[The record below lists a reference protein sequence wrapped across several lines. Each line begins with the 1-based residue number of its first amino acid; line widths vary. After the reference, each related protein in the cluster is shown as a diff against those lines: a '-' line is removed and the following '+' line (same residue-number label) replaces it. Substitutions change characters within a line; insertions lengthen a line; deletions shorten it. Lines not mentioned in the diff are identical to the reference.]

1 MDRLTSM
8 TVFARVA
15 ELGNFTAVADE
26 FEISATMVG
35 KHVRALETRLGARL
49 IHRTTRRQQLTD
61 VGRLYYDRCKAVLE
75 EAAAADASIDSL
87 RGVPRGV
94 LRITASTTYGSRKIA
109 PALTEFLRLYPEVQ
123 AELVLND
130 RIADLIE
137 EGFDA
142 AIRIGK
148 LDDSGLV
155 ARPLAPYRMLICAAP
170 SYLAAHP
177 APRRPQD
184 LDRHACLAY
193 WSQQGFWRLVGRDGR
208 EHRVRAD
215 SRLRTNNGEALR
227 QAALAGFGIV
237 LQPQVLLED
246 DVRAGRLVPLMQNY
260 QVRSAPVHLVYL
272 PDRRPTPKLQCFI
285 DFIVAR
291 FEKPEPLPLSPRP
304 SNGRRARLI

>member
-1 MDRLTSM
+1 MVFNSMDRLTSM

-208 EHRVRAD
+208 EHKVRAD

-227 QAALAGFGIV
+227 QAALAGGV
-237 LQPQVLLED
+237 LPQIAPLLRDSGFAARLSDKGALREVLER
-246 DVRAGRLVPLMQNY
+246 V
-260 QVRSAPVHLVYL
+260 PVHL
-272 PDRRPTPKLQCFI
+272 I
-285 DFIVAR
+285 DHGQLGVTGAAHWFLDHEYEEGKR
-291 FEKPEPLPLSPRP
+291 
-304 SNGRRARLI
+304 